1 MDPIMLLHLTC
12 GSSYTCGWEMVS
24 SIHHQLL
31 LSGEA
36 FVDFSWPS
44 KQFVTFNTSQFSA
57 WLSSDFSIRMG
68 LTYAIFGVQHMLSSC
83 FYVVFFLPSYGFNIW
98 IRFIY
103 DCHERRYSDLST
115 ASATS
120 STLHDNIITQPDNQL
135 IVLGYCFFLMHHYQ
149 DKLDFSCVAK
159 SMVWSSPLVP
169 VK

>member
-1 MDPIMLLHLTC
+1 VDHPTPA
-12 GSSYTCGWEMVS
+12 GWEMVS

-83 FYVVFFLPSYGFNIW
+83 FYVVFFCLVMGLIYESDSYMIVMKEGIQ
-98 IRFIY
+98 I
-103 DCHERRYSDLST
+103 CQLLQLLVVRYM
-115 ASATS
+115 
-120 STLHDNIITQPDNQL
+120 
-135 IVLGYCFFLMHHYQ
+135 IV
-149 DKLDFSCVAK
+149 
-159 SMVWSSPLVP
+159 
-169 VK
+169 